1 MTKTTLHL
9 PIAFLVGLLALLP
22 ATAAAYHEDDT

>member
-1 MTKTTLHL
+1 MTKLHL

-22 ATAAAYHEDDT
+22 ATAGAEHDGT